1 MMRSSRDC
9 VAVNL
14 LGGLGNQLFQL
25 AAGHAVQL
33 GTGLRL
39 RMIANE
45 LYSGMGLVEFEDV
58 FAEFLP
64 SSDWSDRQLATLLGR
79 IPWAPQTATAALAR
93 DTVAR
98 IAGYKRLAPSPFAGQ
113 LPRIQHGRRGVLLDG
128 YFQHPDWYE
137 PGIGFVLDRLVGW
150 AQGQADFSHRL
161 SPNVA
166 TVFVRRGD
174 YPLSW
179 RLNDAYYAAAI
190 ESVVQRGA
198 AEFEVIS
205 ADPSAV
211 EDIRL
216 IVNALGQS
224 LPVRW
229 QARPPLADLLAS
241 TGTRFTI
248 LANSTFAWWAAR
260 LADTLFP
267 GRERIV
273 IGPDPWMTDVSAQLI
288 RLPWEKMP
296 AFRKVPA

>member
-1 MMRSSRDC
+1 MRSARDC

-25 AAGHAVQL
+25 AAGQAVQN
-33 GTGLRL
+33 GTGLHL
-39 RMIANE
+39 RTIANE
-45 LYSGMGLVEFEDV
+45 FYSGMGLVELEDV

-79 IPWAPQTATAALAR
+79 IPWAPQPTTAALAR

-98 IAGYKRLAPSPFAGQ
+98 VAGYKRLAPSPFAGQ
-113 LPRIQHGRRGVLLDG
+113 LPRMQHGRRGVLLEG

-137 PGIGFVLDRLVGW
+137 PGIGLVLDRLVGW
-150 AQGQADFSHRL
+150 AEAQTGFSHGL

-166 TVFVRRGD
+166 VVFVRRGD

-190 ESVVQRGA
+190 ESVVQQGA
-198 AEFEVIS
+198 DEFEVIS

-211 EDIRL
+211 DDIRL
-216 IVNALGQS
+216 IVNALGQNF
-224 LPVRW
+224 PVRW

-260 LADTLFP
+260 LADTLAP

-273 IGPDPWMTDVSAQLI
+273 FGPDPWMTDVSAQLI
-288 RLPWEKMP
+288 QTPWETIQ
-296 AFRKVPA
+296 AFRGSPS